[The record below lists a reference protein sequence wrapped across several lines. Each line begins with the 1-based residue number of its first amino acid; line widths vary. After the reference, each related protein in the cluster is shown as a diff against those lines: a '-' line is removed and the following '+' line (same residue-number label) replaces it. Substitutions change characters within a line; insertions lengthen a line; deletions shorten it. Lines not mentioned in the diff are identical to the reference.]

1 MEEADA
7 EVPPP
12 RPGGGADRLS
22 ALPDDMLLLV
32 LARLRCARSAART
45 GVLSRRW
52 RGLWAHLPDLTFRG
66 VAPAQIEA
74 ALAGLA
80 ASPWVSNALDIE
92 ISPGHCGDDAR
103 LSSLQ
108 HAAATFSTEEPGYC
122 GDDAR
127 LSSLLHAALLH
138 AAARFSPQELLFSCQ
153 NDGYIQAALPCF
165 PRATSIQIDWGGL
178 ICFTQLP
185 AAEFQALEIL
195 SLKGCSIA
203 DLAALVTLCP
213 RLRVL
218 RVTASMPH
226 FMVHSASLET
236 LDVSSAVEWSSIDI
250 VTPML
255 KHLKMQIDADMD
267 LSISILAPM
276 VEKLEWNCFFT
287 QLTLVFGFWSLE
299 NMDFMPIDNHEDRD
313 YWRKEDTC
321 SQLRPV
327 HVLHLDLSVPDP
339 LYDELDFAK
348 EVQVAQEMAK
358 LPVADFSVL
367 KLTLEMPGHVFG
379 ALVLRLFGLHQICAV
394 TERLIV
400 VIPFSHEQR
409 QACPENCPCDE
420 PKNWRCQSISLT
432 RLEEVQIHGFTGEDH
447 EYDFLKLIF
456 RSSPMLN
463 RVTLKLVPEFGGS
476 IKEIYDTFSSNP
488 SVKGCVY
495 ASNGGLVQQLSD
507 EHAP

>member
-1 MEEADA
+1 M
-7 EVPPP
+7 
-12 RPGGGADRLS
+12 
-22 ALPDDMLLLV
+22 
-32 LARLRCARSAART
+32 
-45 GVLSRRW
+45 
-52 RGLWAHLPDLTFRG
+52 
-66 VAPAQIEA
+66 
-74 ALAGLA
+74 
-80 ASPWVSNALDIE
+80 
-92 ISPGHCGDDAR
+92 
-103 LSSLQ
+103 
-108 HAAATFSTEEPGYC
+108 
-122 GDDAR
+122 
-127 LSSLLHAALLH
+127 SSLLHAALLH

-400 VIPFSHEQR
+400 VIPFSHER